1 MLYCSIQYLFKYIII
16 HKIKITSL
24 SSPGEKIFVGNAL
37 KDLKAFPESA
47 RSDAGYALR
56 EVQKG
61 NEPSDWK
68 PMSSIGS
75 GVKEI
80 RIKDAKG
87 IFRVIYVLKYLD
99 RVNVLHAFQKKT
111 QKTAK
116 QDIELAKQ
124 RLKVVL
130 EEIKND

>member
-1 MLYCSIQYLFKYIII
+1 VK
-16 HKIKITSL
+16 KIA
-24 SSPGEKIFVGNAL
+24 FVGSSL
-37 KDLKAFPESA
+37 KNLKEFPESA
-47 RSDAGYALR
+47 RSDAGYALS

-61 NEPSDWK
+61 KEPSDWK

-80 RIKDAKG
+80 RVKDEQG
-87 IFRVIYVLKYLD
+87 IFRVVYIVKYLD

-116 QDIELAKQ
+116 KDIELAKQ
-124 RLKVVL
+124 RLKLVL
-130 EEIKND
+130 EEVKNDK

>member
-1 MLYCSIQYLFKYIII
+1 MKRIF
-16 HKIKITSL
+16 
-24 SSPGEKIFVGNAL
+24 FVGNAL

-56 EVQKG
+56 EAQKG

-75 GVKEI
+75 RVKEI

>member
-1 MLYCSIQYLFKYIII
+1 M
-16 HKIKITSL
+16 
-24 SSPGEKIFVGNAL
+24 
-37 KDLKAFPESA
+37 
-47 RSDAGYALR
+47 
-56 EVQKG
+56 
-61 NEPSDWK
+61 
-68 PMSSIGS
+68 
-75 GVKEI
+75 
-80 RIKDAKG
+80 
-87 IFRVIYVLKYLD
+87 LKYLD

>member
-1 MLYCSIQYLFKYIII
+1 MK
-16 HKIKITSL
+16 KIAFI
-24 SSPGEKIFVGNAL
+24 GNSL
-37 KDLKAFPESA
+37 KDLREFPESA

-56 EVQKG
+56 EVQKN

-68 PMSSIGS
+68 PMSSIGK

-80 RIKDAKG
+80 RIKDDQG
-87 IFRVIYVLKYLD
+87 IYRVVYVVKYLD

-116 QDIELAKQ
+116 KDIELAKQ
-124 RLKVVL
+124 RLRLVL
-130 EEIKND
+130 EEVKNET

>member
-1 MLYCSIQYLFKYIII
+1 MKRIF
-16 HKIKITSL
+16 
-24 SSPGEKIFVGNAL
+24 FVGNAL

>member
-1 MLYCSIQYLFKYIII
+1 VK
-16 HKIKITSL
+16 KIAFI
-24 SSPGEKIFVGNAL
+24 GNSL
-37 KDLKAFPESA
+37 KDLREFPESA

-56 EVQKG
+56 EVQKN

-68 PMSSIGS
+68 PMSSIGK

-80 RIKDAKG
+80 RIKDDQG
-87 IFRVIYVLKYLD
+87 IYRVVYVVKYLD

-116 QDIELAKQ
+116 KDIELAKQ
-124 RLKVVL
+124 RLRLVL
-130 EEIKND
+130 EEVKNET

>member
-1 MLYCSIQYLFKYIII
+1 MK
-16 HKIKITSL
+16 KIA
-24 SSPGEKIFVGNAL
+24 FVGNAL

-68 PMSSIGS
+68 SMSSIGP

-80 RIKDAKG
+80 RIKDTQG
-87 IFRVIYVLKYLD
+87 IFRVVYVVKYLD
-99 RVNVLHAFQKKT
+99 RINVLHAFQKKT
-111 QKTAK
+111 QKTATK
-116 QDIELAKQ
+116 DIALAKQ
-124 RLKVVL
+124 RLKLVL
-130 EEIKND
+130 EEIKHG

>member
-1 MLYCSIQYLFKYIII
+1 MK
-16 HKIKITSL
+16 KIAFI
-24 SSPGEKIFVGNAL
+24 GNSL
-37 KDLKAFPESA
+37 KDLREFPESA

-56 EVQKG
+56 EVQKN

-68 PMSSIGS
+68 PMSSIGK

-80 RIKDAKG
+80 RIKDEQG
-87 IFRVIYVLKYLD
+87 IYRVVYVVKYLD

-116 QDIELAKQ
+116 KDIELAKQ
-124 RLKVVL
+124 RLRLVL
-130 EEIKND
+130 EEVKNEK

>member
-1 MLYCSIQYLFKYIII
+1 
-16 HKIKITSL
+16 
-24 SSPGEKIFVGNAL
+24 V
-37 KDLKAFPESA
+37 KAFPESA

-61 NEPSDWK
+61 NKPSDWK

-80 RIKDAKG
+80 RIKDSKG
-87 IFRVIYVLKYLD
+87 IFRVIYVPKYVD
-99 RVNVLHAFQKKT
+99 RVNVLHAFPKKT

>member
-1 MLYCSIQYLFKYIII
+1 M
-16 HKIKITSL
+16 HKIAFI
-24 SSPGEKIFVGNAL
+24 GNSL
-37 KDLKAFPESA
+37 KDLKKFPETA

-68 PMSSIGS
+68 PMSSIGT

-80 RIKDAKG
+80 RVKDEKG
-87 IFRVIYVLKYLD
+87 IFRVMYVVKYLD

-111 QKTAK
+111 EKTAK
-116 QDIELAKQ
+116 KDIELAKQ
-124 RLKVVL
+124 RLKLVL
-130 EEIKND
+130 EEVKNGK